1 MSQNVEKQFT
11 QISRSMIL
19 KGEINGE
26 GDMRIAGT
34 LNGTLVC
41 KGNLV
46 VEQTGN
52 LEGKFKVD
60 SATIAGKVNGDIE
73 CENKLILEATA
84 SFTGNIK
91 TKQLVIECGA
101 MFQGK
106 CEMNPNGE
114 QVLS

>member
-1 MSQNVEKQFT
+1 MSQNIEKQFT

-19 KGEINGE
+19 KGEIKGE

-84 SFTGNIK
+84 SFTGNIN

-106 CEMNPNGE
+106 GEMNSNGE
-114 QVLS
+114 QVL